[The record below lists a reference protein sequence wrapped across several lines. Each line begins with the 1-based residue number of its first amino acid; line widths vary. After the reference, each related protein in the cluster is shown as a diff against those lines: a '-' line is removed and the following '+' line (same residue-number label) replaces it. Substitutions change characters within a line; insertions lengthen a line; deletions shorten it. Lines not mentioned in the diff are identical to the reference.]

1 MIPIFCFTNTDS
13 HLALRK
19 GISTETYKSWNTRQ
33 DIAET
38 SSDGDADVILS
49 SNDEDEESA
58 NDSEYNPAKDPEA
71 DAMNLEPVQS
81 TPLGKYSMKIVP
93 LPSKCKSDAVEV
105 DSDTEQPP
113 VTKKLKLAINRRPT
127 SQIASKIASS
137 SKQPLFI
144 PDSDSESS
152 IEQVPQRI
160 IVPLPKGMSQQH
172 GTSHPYAYPRIS
184 PPPIFVLRRTEPSW
198 HMENVSLKSTF
209 STSYI
214 NPWSSAY
221 KPPRR

>member
-1 MIPIFCFTNTDS
+1 MILIFYFTNTNS

-19 GISTETYKSWNTRQ
+19 GVSTETYKSWNTRQ
-33 DIAET
+33 DAAET
-38 SSDGDADVILS
+38 SSDVNADVILS
-49 SNDEDEESA
+49 SNDDDEESA
-58 NDSEYNPAKDPEA
+58 NESEYNPAKDPDA
-71 DAMNLEPVQS
+71 DAMDLEPVQS
-81 TPLGKYSMKIVP
+81 TPVGRYKTRIDP
-93 LPSKCKSDAVEV
+93 LPSKRKSEAVEV

-113 VTKKLKLAINRRPT
+113 VTKKLKLCKINSDSLPV
-127 SQIASKIASS
+127 
-137 SKQPLFI
+137 FI

-152 IEQVPQRI
+152 FEQRI
-160 IVPLPKGMSQQH
+160 SQPHGLPHLLSYTH
-172 GTSHPYAYPRIS
+172 AYPRIS
-184 PPPIFVLRRTEPSW
+184 PPPIFILRRTEPSW